1 MGLEVDHSF
10 GDMLIC
16 APRTESGVRQVQ
28 QERAHI
34 CKIRKGEPDQGP
46 PRARPRLSCLLLP
59 HEAQSILETAQAW
72 GVAERQLRS
81 SGAPGSWG

>member
-1 MGLEVDHSF
+1 MGDFVWGQ
-10 GDMLIC
+10 GDGPTLAIELLSPFIFF
-16 APRTESGVRQVQ
+16 AISVTLSL
-28 QERAHI
+28 
-34 CKIRKGEPDQGP
+34 EPDQGP